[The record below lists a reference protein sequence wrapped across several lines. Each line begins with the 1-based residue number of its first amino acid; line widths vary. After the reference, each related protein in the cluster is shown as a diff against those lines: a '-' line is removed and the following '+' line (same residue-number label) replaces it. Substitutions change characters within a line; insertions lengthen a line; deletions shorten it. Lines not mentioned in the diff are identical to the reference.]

1 MTGFVCKKVKRT
13 SSEPLPET
21 ARPWLIPWVRE
32 VSRLS
37 SGIRSWLNGNKIP
50 HSDVQYAEGVGA
62 AWLVSGFLELISGIP
77 AA

>member
-1 MTGFVCKKVKRT
+1 MTGLVFETVSSHR
-13 SSEPLPET
+13 SEPLPET